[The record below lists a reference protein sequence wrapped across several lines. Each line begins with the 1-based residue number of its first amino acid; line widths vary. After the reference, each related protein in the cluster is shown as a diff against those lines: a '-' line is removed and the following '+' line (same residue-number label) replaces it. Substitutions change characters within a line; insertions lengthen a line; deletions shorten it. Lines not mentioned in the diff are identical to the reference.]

1 MSFECCGVPAALN
14 SCIEVTIPGGTVCV
28 VANMPKQVPL
38 NLQVA
43 CRHEVPLLGD
53 LGTNIEKWGGTS
65 ERCDAAWKDDL
76 WRLGLLLMNS
86 GTLPKG
92 WMQKVGG
99 LDS

>member
-53 LGTNIEKWGGTS
+53 LGKHGG
-65 ERCDAAWKDDL
+65 RLQKDVMQHGRMIL
-76 WRLGLLLMNS
+76 WRLIGAFADIFCYS
-86 GTLPKG
+86 T
-92 WMQKVGG
+92 
-99 LDS
+99 